1 MEERPDLTAVVVR
14 GATWD
19 EIERASNQLAK
30 VLQEQ
35 EKMPLLIISSD
46 MNHYEAEAEN
56 RRRDELAIEAMLTG
70 DPKHLAEVCQK
81 NSISMCGL
89 VPAAIVMQA
98 LIFLGKKFRVEL
110 VSYENSAMRGGD
122 KERVVGYAGMLIV
135 PA

>member
-1 MEERPDLTAVVVR
+1 MEERSDLTAVVVR

>member
-1 MEERPDLTAVVVR
+1 
-14 GATWD
+14 
-19 EIERASNQLAK
+19 
-30 VLQEQ
+30 
-35 EKMPLLIISSD
+35 MPLLIISSD

-89 VPAAIVMQA
+89 VPAAIVMQT

-110 VSYENSAMRGGD
+110 VSHENSAMRGGD

>member
-89 VPAAIVMQA
+89 VPAAIVMQT
-98 LIFLGKKFRVEL
+98 LIFLGKNFRVEL

>member
-1 MEERPDLTAVVVR
+1 MEERSDLTAVVVR

-89 VPAAIVMQA
+89 VPAAIVMQT
-98 LIFLGKKFRVEL
+98 LIFLGKNFRVEL

>member
-1 MEERPDLTAVVVR
+1 VVVR

-89 VPAAIVMQA
+89 VPAAIVMQT
-98 LIFLGKKFRVEL
+98 LIFLGKNFRVEL